1 MPTLRQFEYLIA
13 IAETGNF
20 RRAADAVHVSQP
32 TLSQQLRTL
41 EAKLGAQLVERNETP
56 VQLTPIGREVTARA
70 RKLLMGVK
78 DIEDLARRARQSIAG
93 TIRFGITPTLGP
105 YLMPQII
112 AQLHR
117 RYPDLRLYIR
127 EGIPIEQAR
136 ELARGDLDMLLS
148 PLPVTGSGLH
158 IEPLFREPL
167 HIVAPADHA
176 IAQAPR
182 VSRDDL
188 EGIGILSMDRRHH
201 THRQFSDICIDLRA
215 ELLEDYE
222 GTSLDS
228 LRQMCGSGLG
238 FAILPELYLRSEVG
252 GEDMV
257 KRLKLEDWAAA
268 RSIAAVWREG
278 AAFADNYR
286 LIADVVVEQAR
297 RSLADPLNG

>member
-1 MPTLRQFEYLIA
+1 MSVLRQFEYLIA
-13 IAETGNF
+13 ISETGNF

-32 TLSQQLRTL
+32 TLSQQVRTL
-41 EAKLGAQLVERNETP
+41 EAKLGVQLVERNETP
-56 VQLTPIGREVTARA
+56 VQLTPIGREVAARA
-70 RKLLMGVK
+70 RKLVIGVK
-78 DIEDLARRARQSIAG
+78 DIEDLARRASQSIAG

-105 YLMPQII
+105 YLMPEII

-117 RYPDLRLYIR
+117 RYPDMRLYIR
-127 EGIPIEQAR
+127 EGIPDEQAR
-136 ELARGDLDMLLS
+136 ELARGELDMLLS

-167 HIVAPADHA
+167 HIVAPPDHPV
-176 IAQAPR
+176 AQAAQVR
-182 VSRDDL
+182 KEDL
-188 EGIGILSMDRRHH
+188 AGIGVLSMDRRHH
-201 THRQFSDICIDLRA
+201 THRQFRDLCNDLRA

-257 KRLKLEDWAAA
+257 KRLKPEGWTAT
-268 RSIAAVWREG
+268 RSIAAVWRDG

-286 LIADVVVEQAR
+286 LIADVVVDQAR
-297 RSLADPLNG
+297 KILAEPLAG